1 MIETPVSHKLDRV
14 KQVDD
19 FIFLILGRI
28 NPSLT
33 NDSSLEKFQK
43 KILDLMGTLSV
54 HWIGLEGIK
63 RASEERVSVAVND
76 FSTLV

>member
-1 MIETPVSHKLDRV
+1 MSHKLDRV

-33 NDSSLEKFQK
+33 NGSSLEKFQK